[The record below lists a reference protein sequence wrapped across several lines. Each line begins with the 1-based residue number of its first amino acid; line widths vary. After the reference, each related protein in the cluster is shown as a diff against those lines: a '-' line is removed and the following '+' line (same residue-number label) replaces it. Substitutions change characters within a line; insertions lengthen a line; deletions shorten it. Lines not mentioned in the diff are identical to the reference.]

1 MRKDN
6 YYKGF
11 KNGIL
16 GIQEALKCEDKVI
29 NIIAEPYK
37 SGNLIESII
46 KSNRD
51 NEILYL
57 SSKKNDVIEKYN
69 IEYSVFE
76 EFTNKKLSYD
86 LMIIDDL
93 SFFSKYTKAEITELV
108 ALLYRHSKKIL
119 VFSIEAIINNTVN
132 IYISTQTQETHFK
145 EPRSIVTRFDLK
157 KKIPEIFYK
166 YLEWFYSKGE
176 NTVIYVSK
184 DEVLGIYYKFKEL
197 ESVLNHV
204 EISIYDGKNE
214 EFYRNLNNKKST
226 IIIHTSVQEIIDN
239 FEDANLI
246 IYSDQKK
253 FFNYKEI
260 VFLCGR
266 YSVLKQKKELILLSR
281 KDSGNIDKAKKI
293 ARIYN
298 MIPWRY

>member
-1 MRKDN
+1 MRKDS
-6 YYKGF
+6 YYNGF

-16 GIQEALKCEDKVI
+16 GIQEALRCEDKVI

-76 EFTNKKLSYD
+76 EITNKKLLYD

-108 ALLYRHSKKIL
+108 ALLYKNSRKIL
-119 VFSIEAIINNTVN
+119 VFSIEAIINNTLN
-132 IYISTQTQETHFK
+132 MYISTQTQETHFK

-157 KKIPEIFYK
+157 KKYQK
-166 YLEWFYSKGE
+166 YF
-176 NTVIYVSK
+176 I
-184 DEVLGIYYKFKEL
+184 
-197 ESVLNHV
+197 
-204 EISIYDGKNE
+204 
-214 EFYRNLNNKKST
+214 
-226 IIIHTSVQEIIDN
+226 
-239 FEDANLI
+239 
-246 IYSDQKK
+246 
-253 FFNYKEI
+253 
-260 VFLCGR
+260 
-266 YSVLKQKKELILLSR
+266 
-281 KDSGNIDKAKKI
+281 NI
-293 ARIYN
+293 
-298 MIPWRY
+298 